1 MKQELR
7 TRSHTVSHKQLND
20 YFITYGKIEKEKRDS
35 KEKVIADE
43 LNKVTKGKN
52 IIVSN
57 KSNK

>member
-7 TRSHTVSHKQLND
+7 TRSYTVSHKQLND
-20 YFITYGKIEKEKRDS
+20 YFIKYGKIEKEKRDS

-43 LNKVTKGKN
+43 LNRVIKGKN

-57 KSNK
+57 KSDK